1 LGALGAVNAPGVRN
15 AVTGAL
21 APRNSQS
28 LQEAAE
34 RIRRLGPLLGAT
46 GAGTSLSLLPSR

>member
-1 LGALGAVNAPGVRN
+1 
-15 AVTGAL
+15 VTGAL